1 MTATDVARSAG
12 YSVALVEQPYL
23 VAGRRS
29 PAPARQLDA
38 AFVAVVG
45 HLVGGELGGLPLVV
59 GGRSLGARVACRTSE
74 QLGAVAVVCLAFPV
88 HPPGRPDAPN
98 RLSELDAVTV
108 PTLVVQ
114 GESDPFGMPPDA
126 DGRTVARVAG
136 DHGLKKDLD
145 AVAAALRDWLQTAGG
160 RGTPSAS

>member
-1 MTATDVARSAG
+1 
-12 YSVALVEQPYL
+12 
-23 VAGRRS
+23 
-29 PAPARQLDA
+29 
-38 AFVAVVG
+38 
-45 HLVGGELGGLPLVV
+45 
-59 GGRSLGARVACRTSE
+59 
-74 QLGAVAVVCLAFPV
+74 V

-98 RLSELDAVTV
+98 RLSELDAVDV

-126 DGRTVARVAG
+126 DGRTVAQVAG

-145 AVAAALRDWLQTAGG
+145 AVAAALRDWLQTAVG